1 MPAPADA
8 PAFDRVRALGARVA
22 DRVGRWGRAL
32 TLLNILVQGAI
43 IVTGGAVRL
52 TGSGLGCSTWPQ
64 CEPGRFTPELTPET
78 SYHAFVEFGNRLMT
92 IVLLIVA
99 GLLAIAVWRTRRDL
113 LWWGLA
119 PLIGVVIQGVVG
131 GITVLVDLHP
141 AVVAPHLLLSAV
153 LVWLAVQLALRYRNA
168 PRRAGSCIKS
178 RLRALNVLTVAVVV
192 LGALTTGAGPHSGDA
207 EATERLALDPALIA
221 RIHAM
226 SVWAF
231 CIVLLLIIWRV
242 RNDTSVGVA
251 AGTARDHVRPAWIV
265 LAAVTLAQGGIGYLQ
280 YFTGLPILLVGAH
293 LAGAA
298 TLIAAQSAAYYLL
311 RRAKPVAQPAS

>member
-1 MPAPADA
+1 MSAPADA
-8 PAFDRVRALGARVA
+8 SARSRIRSLAARAA
-22 DRVGRWGRAL
+22 DRIGRWGRPL
-32 TLLNILVQGAI
+32 TLLNIAAQAAI

-64 CEPGRFTPELTPET
+64 CEPGRFTPEFTPET
-78 SYHAFVEFGNRLMT
+78 SYHAFVEFGNRLIT
-92 IVLLIVA
+92 FVLLIIA
-99 GLLAIAVWRTRRDL
+99 ALLAIAVWRTRRDL
-113 LWWGLA
+113 LTWGLV
-119 PLIGVVIQGVVG
+119 PLIGVVLQGVVG

-141 AVVAPHLLLSAV
+141 AVVAPHLLLSAL
-153 LVWLAVQLALRYRNA
+153 LVWLSVQLALRYRRA
-168 PRRAGSCIKS
+168 PRRAGGCIKS
-178 RLRALNVLTVAVVV
+178 RLRALNVLTVAVVI

-242 RNDTSVGVA
+242 RNDKSVGVA
-251 AGTARDHVRPAWIV
+251 EGTVRDHVRPAWIV
-265 LAAVTLAQGGIGYLQ
+265 LAVVTLAQGGIGYVQ
-280 YFTGLPILLVGAH
+280 YFTGLPIVLVGAH

-298 TLIAAQSAAYYLL
+298 VLVAAQSAAYYLL
-311 RRAKPVAQPAS
+311 RRAKPAAA